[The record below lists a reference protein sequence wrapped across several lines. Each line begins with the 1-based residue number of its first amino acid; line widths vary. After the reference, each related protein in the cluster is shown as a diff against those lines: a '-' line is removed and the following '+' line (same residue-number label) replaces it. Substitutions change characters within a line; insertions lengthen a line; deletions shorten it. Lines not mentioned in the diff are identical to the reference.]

1 MKEIV
6 LSQKAERDELLGG
19 RYVSRDG
26 LEKARENL
34 KNNLIKVIIGPRR
47 AGKSVFSIQ
56 MLEGLNFAYLNFD
69 DERLTSVSDYDEILK
84 AIRQVYG
91 DSRIILFDEIQ
102 NLPNWELFVN
112 RLHRRGF
119 NIIITGSNAHLLSRE
134 LSTHLTGRYVQFR
147 IFPFSFSEYLR
158 AKAFVVDDA
167 LELKEREGLLLGHL
181 DHYLK
186 NGGYP
191 EIVVKGMDRKDYL
204 TTLFESI
211 LFKDIVKRYG
221 VRYPKMLSD
230 LAHYLITNH
239 SNEFS
244 FTKLKNLL
252 NFRSVHTVENYFNYL
267 SEAFLLFSVNR
278 FSFKFKEQIKS
289 PKKVYGYDPGM
300 INAIKFK
307 TGRDLGRSMENLVA
321 VELMRRE
328 VDFYYYKSMNGKEV
342 DFVIKEGPKVVQL
355 LQVCYDIDHYPTR
368 KRESISL
375 IKGGKD
381 LGCKDLT
388 ILTWEHIAEEE
399 YRGLRINFVPLWRW
413 LLIRDTG
420 IDIPPT
426 GS

>member
-6 LSQKAERDELLGG
+6 LSQKVERDELLRG
-19 RYVSRDG
+19 RYVPREG
-26 LEKARENL
+26 LKKARENL
-34 KNNLIKVIIGPRR
+34 QNNLIKVIIGPRR

-91 DSRIILFDEIQ
+91 ESRIILFDEIQ

-147 IFPFSFSEYLR
+147 IFPFSFSEFLR
-158 AKAFVVDDA
+158 AKAFVVDEA

-181 DHYLK
+181 DHYLEK
-186 NGGYP
+186 GGYP
-191 EIVVKGMDRKDYL
+191 DIVVKGMDTKNYL

-244 FTKLKNLL
+244 YTKLKNILG
-252 NFRSVHTVENYFNYL
+252 FRSVHTVENYLNYL
-267 SEAFLLFSVNR
+267 CEAFLIFSVDR
-278 FSFKFKEQIKS
+278 FSFKFKDQIRS
-289 PKKVYGYDPGM
+289 PKKVYGYDTGM
-300 INAIKFK
+300 INAMKFK
-307 TGRDLGRSMENLVA
+307 TGRDFGRLMENLVA

-328 VDFYYYKSMNGKEV
+328 ADFYSYKSVNGKEV
-342 DFVIKEGPKVVQL
+342 DFVIKQGQKVVQL
-355 LQVCYDIDHYPTR
+355 IQVCYDIDHYPTR
-368 KRESISL
+368 KRELISL
-375 IKGGKD
+375 TKAAKE

-388 ILTWEHIAEEE
+388 ILTWEHKAEEE
-399 YRGLRINFVPLWRW
+399 PIGLRVKLLPLWRW
-413 LLIRDTG
+413 LLEYRK
-420 IDIPPT
+420 
-426 GS
+426 